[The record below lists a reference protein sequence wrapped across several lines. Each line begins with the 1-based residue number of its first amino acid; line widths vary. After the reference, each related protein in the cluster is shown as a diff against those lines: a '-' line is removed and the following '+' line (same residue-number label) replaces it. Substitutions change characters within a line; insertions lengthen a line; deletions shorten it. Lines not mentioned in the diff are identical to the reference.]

1 MKKIKLLALTALLSA
16 TAVISA
22 CTATAEQ
29 CDPSIE
35 LDVFS
40 KAACKFSGSYDQR
53 IEQKEKILLNEQIKF
68 IIINMNMFVKVIK
81 IVNLKL

>member
-35 LDVFS
+35 LMYSAKLRVNFP
-40 KAACKFSGSYDQR
+40 AAMISVLNKKRKFY
-53 IEQKEKILLNEQIKF
+53 
-68 IIINMNMFVKVIK
+68 
-81 IVNLKL
+81 